1 MKLRQNAKNAIF
13 LGTLCSVAYLGVYVA
28 RNVLGAVTPQMIEK
42 GFSEDFIGSI
52 SSLYFIMYAVGQLIN
67 GAIGDKI
74 KARYMISCGLLLAGV
89 TNLILPIVTTSKI
102 GMTVAYAMTGFFLA
116 MIYGPMTKVVSENT
130 EPIHATRCS
139 LGYTLASFLGSPAA
153 GMFAAFMAWQNV
165 FYVSSGALIGM
176 AVIIFCCFLFMEKKG
191 IVRYGQYK
199 LATKSRGAGFKV
211 LIQKHALI
219 KFVAI
224 AFLTGIVRTSVVFWL
239 TTYISQRLG
248 YSSAKAASIF
258 TIATF
263 VIVFSSFA
271 SIFTYERF
279 KRNRNAT
286 MLLAFSC
293 SAVLFFCA
301 FFIEHN
307 VMNIVCMVG
316 AIFCNNMSAT
326 MLWST
331 YCPSLRDT
339 GMVSSA
345 TGFLDFCSYMA
356 AALANKVF
364 PHMVAKIGWANLV
377 LVWCALMVIG
387 VIVALPWAKIAA
399 RRKQKVS
406 ETVESAQGITAEE
419 KEGAQ
424 EQPIALPQPEV
435 ACTKED

>member
-13 LGTLCSVAYLGVYVA
+13 LGTLCSVAYLGVYVV
-28 RNVLGAVTPQMIEK
+28 RNVLGTVTPQMIEK

-74 KARYMISCGLLLAGV
+74 KARYMISFGLLLAGI
-89 TNLILPIVTTSKI
+89 TNLLFPLVATSKI
-102 GMTVAYAMTGFFLA
+102 GMTVTYAMTGFFLA
-116 MIYGPMTKVVSENT
+116 MIYGPMTKAVSENT

-153 GMFAAFMAWQNV
+153 GMFAAFMAWQSV

-176 AVIIFCCFLFMEKKG
+176 AVVVFFCFLLMEKKG

-211 LIQKHALI
+211 LIKKYALI
-219 KFVAI
+219 KFVVI

-248 YSSAKAASIF
+248 YTSSKAASIF

-271 SIFTYERF
+271 SIFAYERF

-293 SAVLFFCA
+293 SAILFLCA

-307 VMNIVCMVG
+307 VINIICLVG

-345 TGFLDFCSYMA
+345 TGFLDFCSYMS

-364 PHMVAKIGWANLV
+364 PKMVTKIGWANLV

-387 VIVALPWAKIAA
+387 VIIVLPWSKIIL
-399 RRKQKVS
+399 RHKQKTAS
-406 ETVESAQGITAEE
+406 LNCAETQTVEAQEEQE
-419 KEGAQ
+419 KEVVG
-424 EQPIALPQPEV
+424 
-435 ACTKED
+435 TKEC